1 MKVVSRYV
9 REQKRYTK
17 NDLKSKF
24 SFDEDGVEKFIKN
37 LKAYGVLK
45 SVKNTD
51 DQLEMSDLVDDDVEI
66 TDETAESGDCLY
78 VFTYVGVITCGS
90 RVIKVYPKYLL
101 SKKDDNVLDE
111 MKQVVKVL
119 ERYSRSEEQIIN
131 VFNGDGENRSFNI
144 LAVILFLINDYY
156 EYGIYTNS
164 EDIIE
169 VNGEGEILW
178 GKTIDESFAMI
189 EDNRPYYMEL
199 YTEKSVEDDMDYFK
213 RLHECVLT
221 ECSRQLRDAQLDALF
236 DMDVI
241 ELSEETLADFGDKEY
256 VLERIIKELNLQFNT
271 HRQILLKTLYAYVS
285 QDRKMLDEN
294 DGISMFGTTAYHA
307 VWEKACAEVFDNKL
321 NTTLAQLKMTVPL
334 AEKYNSK
341 TIKRQKLIDI
351 IEKPIWQGED
361 TEAKAAD
368 TLIPD
373 LISIPFGPAPHPLQS
388 PDDDSMDCNGNYR
401 EASFFSRFY
410 PEKVIQV
417 TGNTYWSRLEDAESD
432 MYILPCVINMDDNC
446 VEGQACYEIYLV
458 APDKSV
464 VPLCNTIMACDLIKS
479 AVKDLY
485 MQIEVLASHVNIDNK
500 ARSVIDAYLNK
511 DKKVLS
517 KTFKVPEPSSDDF
530 MTDIDLPFK

>member
-1 MKVVSRYV
+1 MRVVSQYV

-51 DQLEMSDLVDDDVEI
+51 DQLEMSDLVDDDIEI

-101 SKKDDNVLDE
+101 SKKDDAVLDE

-156 EYGIYTNS
+156 EYGIYTNN

-213 RLHECVLT
+213 RLHECILT
-221 ECSRQLRDAQLDALF
+221 ECSRQLRDAQLDILF
-236 DMDVI
+236 DMDSI
-241 ELSEETLADFGDKEY
+241 ELSEETLDDFGDKEY
-256 VLERIIKELNLQFNT
+256 VIERIMKELNLQFNT

-285 QDRKMLDEN
+285 QDKRMLDDN

-321 NTTLAQLKMTVPL
+321 NTSLSQLKMSVPL
-334 AEKYNSK
+334 AEQYSDKNV
-341 TIKRQKLIDI
+341 KRQKLIDI

-373 LISIPFGPAPHPLQS
+373 LISIPCIDGKDWFIIFDAKYYNLQLEKGKKLRGNPGVGDVTKQYLYQLAYKDFINAHEIKEIRNCFLMPTEKTEIVKKGVARMSILEALGLKNIQIRLIPATELYE
-388 PDDDSMDCNGNYR
+388 NYL
-401 EASFFSRFY
+401 
-410 PEKVIQV
+410 
-417 TGNTYWSRLEDAESD
+417 TGNHMDISRLE
-432 MYILPCVINMDDNC
+432 L
-446 VEGQACYEIYLV
+446 
-458 APDKSV
+458 
-464 VPLCNTIMACDLIKS
+464 
-479 AVKDLY
+479 
-485 MQIEVLASHVNIDNK
+485 
-500 ARSVIDAYLNK
+500 
-511 DKKVLS
+511 
-517 KTFKVPEPSSDDF
+517 
-530 MTDIDLPFK
+530 

>member
-1 MKVVSRYV
+1 MRVVSQYV

-37 LKAYGVLK
+37 LKAYGILK

-51 DQLEMSDLVDDDVEI
+51 DQLEMSDLVDDDIEI

-101 SKKDDNVLDE
+101 SKKDDDVLDE
-111 MKQVVKVL
+111 LKQVVKVL

-156 EYGIYTNS
+156 EYGIYTNN

-213 RLHECVLT
+213 RLHECILT
-221 ECSRQLRDAQLDALF
+221 ECSRQLRDAQLDILF
-236 DMDVI
+236 DMDSI
-241 ELSEETLADFGDKEY
+241 ELSEETLDAFGDKEY
-256 VLERIIKELNLQFNT
+256 VLERIMKELNLQFNT

-285 QDRKMLDEN
+285 QDKRMFDDN
-294 DGISMFGTTAYHA
+294 DGISMFGTTAYHV

-321 NTTLAQLKMTVPL
+321 NTSLSQLKMSVPL
-334 AEKYNSK
+334 AEQYSGKNV
-341 TIKRQKLIDI
+341 KRQKLIDI

-373 LISIPFGPAPHPLQS
+373 LISIPFIDGKDWFIIFDAKYYNLQLEKGKKLRGNPGVGDVTKQYLYQLAYKDFINAHGIKEIRNCFLMPTEKTEIVKKGVARMSMLEALGLKNIQICLIPATELYE
-388 PDDDSMDCNGNYR
+388 NYL
-401 EASFFSRFY
+401 
-410 PEKVIQV
+410 
-417 TGNTYWSRLEDAESD
+417 TGNHMDISRLE
-432 MYILPCVINMDDNC
+432 L
-446 VEGQACYEIYLV
+446 
-458 APDKSV
+458 
-464 VPLCNTIMACDLIKS
+464 
-479 AVKDLY
+479 
-485 MQIEVLASHVNIDNK
+485 
-500 ARSVIDAYLNK
+500 
-511 DKKVLS
+511 
-517 KTFKVPEPSSDDF
+517 
-530 MTDIDLPFK
+530 

>member
-1 MKVVSRYV
+1 MKVVSQYV

-24 SFDEDGVEKFIKN
+24 SFDEEGVEKFIRN
-37 LKAYGVLK
+37 LKTYGVLK

-51 DQLEMSDLVDDDVEI
+51 DQLEKSDLVDNDVEI

-78 VFTYVGVITCGS
+78 VFNYVGVITCGS
-90 RVIKVYPKYLL
+90 RIIKVYPKYLL
-101 SKKDDNVLDE
+101 SKKDDDVLDE

-119 ERYSRSEEQIIN
+119 ERYTRSEEQIIN
-131 VFNGDGENRSFNI
+131 VFNGNGENRSFNI

-178 GKTIDESFAMI
+178 EKTIDESFALI

-236 DMDVI
+236 DMDII
-241 ELSEETLADFGDKEY
+241 ELSEETLTDFGDKEY

-334 AEKYNSK
+334 ADKYNGK
-341 TIKRQKLIDI
+341 TTKRQKLIDI
-351 IEKPIWQGED
+351 IEKPIWQGKD

-373 LISIPFGPAPHPLQS
+373 LISIPCIKGRDWFIIFDAKYYNLQLEKGKSLRGNPGVGDVTKQYLYQLAYKDFINAHGIAEVRNCFLMPTEKKNIVKKGCVRMAMLEALNLKNIQIRLIPASELY
-388 PDDDSMDCNGNYR
+388 DNYL
-401 EASFFSRFY
+401 
-410 PEKVIQV
+410 
-417 TGNTYWSRLEDAESD
+417 TGNHMDISKLE
-432 MYILPCVINMDDNC
+432 L
-446 VEGQACYEIYLV
+446 
-458 APDKSV
+458 
-464 VPLCNTIMACDLIKS
+464 
-479 AVKDLY
+479 
-485 MQIEVLASHVNIDNK
+485 
-500 ARSVIDAYLNK
+500 
-511 DKKVLS
+511 
-517 KTFKVPEPSSDDF
+517 
-530 MTDIDLPFK
+530 

>member
-285 QDRKMLDEN
+285 
-294 DGISMFGTTAYHA
+294 
-307 VWEKACAEVFDNKL
+307 
-321 NTTLAQLKMTVPL
+321 
-334 AEKYNSK
+334 
-341 TIKRQKLIDI
+341 
-351 IEKPIWQGED
+351 
-361 TEAKAAD
+361 
-368 TLIPD
+368 
-373 LISIPFGPAPHPLQS
+373 
-388 PDDDSMDCNGNYR
+388 
-401 EASFFSRFY
+401 
-410 PEKVIQV
+410 
-417 TGNTYWSRLEDAESD
+417 
-432 MYILPCVINMDDNC
+432 
-446 VEGQACYEIYLV
+446 
-458 APDKSV
+458 
-464 VPLCNTIMACDLIKS
+464 
-479 AVKDLY
+479 
-485 MQIEVLASHVNIDNK
+485 
-500 ARSVIDAYLNK
+500 
-511 DKKVLS
+511 
-517 KTFKVPEPSSDDF
+517 
-530 MTDIDLPFK
+530 

>member
-271 HRQILLKTLYAYVS
+271 HRQILLKSHT
-285 QDRKMLDEN
+285 
-294 DGISMFGTTAYHA
+294 FH
-307 VWEKACAEVFDNKL
+307 
-321 NTTLAQLKMTVPL
+321 
-334 AEKYNSK
+334 
-341 TIKRQKLIDI
+341 
-351 IEKPIWQGED
+351 
-361 TEAKAAD
+361 
-368 TLIPD
+368 
-373 LISIPFGPAPHPLQS
+373 
-388 PDDDSMDCNGNYR
+388 
-401 EASFFSRFY
+401 
-410 PEKVIQV
+410 
-417 TGNTYWSRLEDAESD
+417 ESL
-432 MYILPCVINMDDNC
+432 LP
-446 VEGQACYEIYLV
+446 
-458 APDKSV
+458 
-464 VPLCNTIMACDLIKS
+464 
-479 AVKDLY
+479 
-485 MQIEVLASHVNIDNK
+485 
-500 ARSVIDAYLNK
+500 
-511 DKKVLS
+511 
-517 KTFKVPEPSSDDF
+517 
-530 MTDIDLPFK
+530 